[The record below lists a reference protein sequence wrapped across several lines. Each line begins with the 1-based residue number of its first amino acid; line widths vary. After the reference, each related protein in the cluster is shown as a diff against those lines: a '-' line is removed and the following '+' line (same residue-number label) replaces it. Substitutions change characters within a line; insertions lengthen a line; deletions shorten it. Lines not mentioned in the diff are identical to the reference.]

1 MRQLLIVLLFI
12 GNVCIAQKGYL
23 LVKKNGRKIRTFP
36 ERTVITIQ
44 TDRGGIRQGYI
55 NIARNDSIF
64 IGGVGFHQ
72 SEIKKIILRQPKK
85 LSFAVDAKLF
95 ALITLGVGLSTAGM
109 TLSKYESFSTALA
122 YSATLGYSP
131 ILISAVKNKISFSR
145 KAYKIGRKFT
155 VQVLD
160 FYL

>member
-1 MRQLLIVLLFI
+1 MRQLLILLLLI

-23 LVKKNGRKIRTFP
+23 LVKKNGRKVRTFP

-44 TDRGGIRQGYI
+44 TDRSGVRQGYI
-55 NIARNDSIF
+55 NIAKNDSIF

-72 SEIKKIILRQPKK
+72 SEIKKIILRQSKK
-85 LSFAVDAKLF
+85 LSLKIDPKLI

-109 TLSKYESFSTALA
+109 TLSKYETFSTALT

-131 ILISAVKNKISFSR
+131 ILISTIRNKISFSR
-145 KAYKIGRKFT
+145 KKYKIGKKFT

-160 FYL
+160 FYF